1 MMNTRKYIFS
11 LMVLATVFSACE
23 KPFGDKTD
31 LGFIDVPNYDEKPI
45 AFIPIL
51 PEIKLAN
58 DPADIA
64 VGYDELIY
72 VADQSASKIICFDQ
86 SGRKLGERTI
96 PNVKAI
102 AMDRSLELLAIGTKD
117 TVINGVN
124 YTLDAIYRL
133 RLINSNSYG
142 IANATIT
149 KTIIHPFY
157 FKTSFTTSD
166 TAVHLRGISIM
177 ADNKYYVTRTGP
189 SNNGT
194 QIGGPDNAVIL
205 FNQNDRF
212 ESNVSVSTEQG
223 LVSDYFKEPFAISTL
238 AKGPQSNIVKTGGD
252 FLFTSLSS
260 ATTLKAQYIRFE
272 SSEFG
277 SSYTLNTSLAG
288 QDTSKADGFIYTPNR
303 FGRPKGITIAG
314 DGSNYIFVSDEQK
327 DSVYLF
333 TLGGLEGVP
342 PPAGYSSKKNI
353 NVSFGGRGFGPKQF
367 FRPGALA
374 YYDRTLYVCDRGN
387 NRIVRYKLS
396 TEFANQ

>member
-1 MMNTRKYIFS
+1 MKFHKYIYGLIF
-11 LMVLATVFSACE
+11 LGLTLSACE

-45 AFIPIL
+45 AFVPIL
-51 PEIKLAN
+51 PEIKLTSN
-58 DPADIA
+58 PTDIT

-72 VADQSASKIICFDQ
+72 IADPTAGKIICFDQ
-86 SGRKLGERTI
+86 SGRKVGERSI

-102 AMDRSLELLAIGTKD
+102 AMDRSLELLALGTKD

-142 IANATIT
+142 LSNATLV
-149 KTIIHPFY
+149 KTVVHPFY

-166 TAVHLRGISIM
+166 TAVHFKGISVM

-189 SNNGT
+189 SNNT
-194 QIGGPDNAVIL
+194 LQIGGPDDAIVL
-205 FNQNDRF
+205 FDQNDND
-212 ESNVSVSTEQG
+212 EKIVSVDTEQG
-223 LVSDYFKEPFAISTL
+223 QISDYFKKPFAISTL

-252 FLFTSLSS
+252 FLFTSISNS
-260 ATTLKAQYIRFE
+260 TSIKAQYIKFE

-288 QDTSKADGFIYTPNR
+288 QDTSKADGFMYTPNR
-303 FGRPKGITIAG
+303 FTEPKGITIAG
-314 DGSNYIFVSDEQK
+314 DGSNFIFVSDAVK

-333 TLGGLEGVP
+333 TLTGLEGVP
-342 PPAGYSSKKNI
+342 PPAGYTSKKNI
-353 NVSFGGRGFGPKQF
+353 NVSFGGSGFGPKQF
-367 FRPGALA
+367 RRPTALA
-374 YYDRTLYVCDRGN
+374 YYDRTLYVCDAGN
-387 NRIVRYKLS
+387 GRILRFKLS
-396 TEFANQ
+396 TEFANN